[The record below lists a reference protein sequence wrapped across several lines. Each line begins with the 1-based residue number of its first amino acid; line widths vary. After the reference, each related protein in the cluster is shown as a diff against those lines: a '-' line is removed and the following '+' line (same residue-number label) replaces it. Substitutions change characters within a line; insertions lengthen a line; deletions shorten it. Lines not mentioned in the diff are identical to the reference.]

1 MAVPSYAFVA
11 LVTIPTTNIDATLT
25 NYPVMVKIVS
35 TDATLSGFLTALSS
49 GSGVTANRKK
59 ISVQTLANA
68 ECYVDIVYTSST
80 DFYFWVK
87 IPSVSHSSAT
97 QFYVCADASKSENT
111 TYVGDTGSSAA
122 QNVWTGYHA
131 VYNYNQTPSAGGTI
145 TDATGNGRSLTIT
158 STPSAVPVL
167 WTSPVGRSYAYN
179 YSADMA
185 RTTDSSMNLEGDI
198 WSCEALLKAGSQY
211 DDDYIV
217 GQLWQNGCSFYK
229 RHDDIVI
236 VHQKSTGNEVSLTQA
251 DITGYTDWK
260 YYGCN
265 VDADL
270 DYTAW
275 AAYYGS
281 TKYTSATMTNGTGT
295 RYSFSGFWVG
305 KVGESATSYFG
316 HLRVSN
322 GANKTDAWHKAN
334 HYNFSNSLFTATI
347 AGITVYPSD
356 ALTQTISIPGGE
368 ASYSTSYAQA
378 AALTQARTI
387 NDATI
392 TTATNP
398 FNAPLLTLRKTLI
411 TGTRLANIGRFAVN
425 FSSKRPNVEFRIRE

>member
-11 LVTIPTTNIDATLT
+11 LVTIPTTNIDDTLT

-59 ISVQTLANA
+59 ISVQTIANA

-145 TDATGNGRSLTIT
+145 TDATVNGYNLTISSYASPT
-158 STPSAVPVL
+158 LVR
-167 WTSPVGRSYAYN
+167 SPVGYAYRWATSN
-179 YSADMA
+179 YMA
-185 RTTDSSMNLEGDI
+185 KNSSSGMNLEGEV
-198 WSCEALLKAGSQY
+198 WSCEALHKSGSGA
-211 DDDYIV
+211 DVDSIV
-217 GQLWQNGCSFYK
+217 GQEWQDGCAL
-229 RHDDIVI
+229 RRAWTNLQII
-236 VHQKSTGNEVSLTQA
+236 HQKSSGSKVMLQQA
-251 DITGYTDWK
+251 SITGYLDWK

-270 DYTAW
+270 DYATW

-281 TKYTSATMTNGTGT
+281 TKYTSATMTNSTDP
-295 RYSFSGFWVG
+295 RYAYNSFYVGRSGPTAACEF
-305 KVGESATSYFG
+305 A
-316 HLRVSN
+316 HLRITK
-322 GANKTDAWHKAN
+322 GANKSDAWHKAN
-334 HYNFSNSLFTATI
+334 HYNFSNSLFTASVLVMS
-347 AGITVYPSD
+347 VYVAA
-356 ALTQTISIPGGE
+356 ALTQTISIPGGV
-368 ASYSTSYAQA
+368 ASYSDSYAQA

-398 FNAPLLTLRKTLI
+398 FNAPLLTLSKTLI